1 MKPKYM
7 LDTNICIYLMKH
19 QPVAVKERFEQCFV
33 GEVVISAITLA
44 ELEYGV
50 TCSGDAPSNRAQ
62 LDSFIED
69 VPVAAFEATAARAYG
84 PARFANRERSRD
96 ALDKLI
102 AAHAMALGITLV
114 TNNEADFVAYPS
126 LMEMEI
132 TNIPVSSLRA
142 QRGNPL
148 PASLRGAKRRGNPG
162 VHGSPRPAISR

>member
-19 QPVAVKERFEQCFV
+19 QPVEVRERFDQCFV

-50 TCSGDAPSNRAQ
+50 ICSGANAASNRAH
-62 LDSFIED
+62 LASFIED
-69 VPVAAFEATAARAYG
+69 VPVVAFEAAAARTYG

-102 AAHAMALGITLV
+102 AAHAIAMGVTLV
-114 TNNEADFVAYPS
+114 TNNESDFAVYPG
-126 LMEMEI
+126 LTVE
-132 TNIPVSSLRA
+132 NWVNR
-142 QRGNPL
+142 
-148 PASLRGAKRRGNPG
+148 
-162 VHGSPRPAISR
+162 H